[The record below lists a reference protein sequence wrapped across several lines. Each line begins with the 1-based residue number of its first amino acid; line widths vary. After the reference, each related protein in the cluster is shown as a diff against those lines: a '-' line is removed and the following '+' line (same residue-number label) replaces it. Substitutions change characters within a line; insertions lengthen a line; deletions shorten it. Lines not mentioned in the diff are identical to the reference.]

1 MKWNSLIVCAG
12 LLLSFMLVFVVVRL
26 FRKNEPVVVE
36 IQPTLPFSETFHR
49 EKLTTKQAEW
59 WQPLTSSIGADG
71 GRNMTFAS
79 DAASDEFDRREAE
92 AYEALRLAAPDD
104 AFYVF
109 DDEADASGVEPY
121 THQNIGFK
129 NKLGVD
135 KWIAENHVELMPA
148 FDFIAT
154 DNPARVASLTGGALA
169 AYNAC
174 TPIFWDV
181 SIQSLLPNNSNGFDV
196 EVSATAGHRKNG
208 PGAFGE
214 ACFLHEK
221 WSVSADG
228 NSATLLERTVIQET
242 NFSF

>member
-1 MKWNSLIVCAG
+1 MKRNSLFVGAG
-12 LLLSFMLVFVVVRL
+12 LMLSIVFVL
-26 FRKNEPVVVE
+26 LIFR
-36 IQPTLPFSETFHR
+36 FSETIEPVILRIESTVPGSEVVNR
-49 EKLTTKQAEW
+49 EKLAVAQVEW
-59 WQPLTSSIGADG
+59 WQPLTVKVNENGSVA
-71 GRNMTFAS
+71 MTFAPGGL
-79 DAASDEFDRREAE
+79 DEYERREAE
-92 AYEALRLAAPDD
+92 ADEALRMAAPDD

-121 THQNIGFK
+121 SHQTIGFK

-148 FDFIAT
+148 FDFIAK
-154 DNPARVASLTGGALA
+154 DNSARVASLTGGALA

-228 NSATLLERTVIQET
+228 SSATLLERTVIQET